1 MAKSADLANGEVPP
15 MAQKEFQQSKTNWT
29 MQLFV
34 LNLVTALA
42 IGNTAY
48 AEISRLAD
56 GTFPFLLTVS
66 YLVSTGAFLVA
77 AGLCVLRRR
86 VALLATFTAALL
98 AWPRYVLFFLGFT
111 IWGRLGIAS
120 LFTAEG
126 FLQILAPSLL
136 LYFSTT
142 YSYGALKNEPFS
154 GPLRWLL
161 LRSPFHRVV
170 VIGGLIGFGIV
181 TMANGASVE
190 TMTHR
195 MSWRVTKPYSSPC
208 RQRVDFTFLEA
219 SGFKV
224 LACSDDL
231 LNYLESLDGRIVTV
245 TFEVSYSFGL
255 RSDVSIV
262 RVNQWT
268 GDLEE
273 GPFLHF
279 SCRSDEL
286 DCYGSQPGSPL
297 SWDH

>member
-1 MAKSADLANGEVPP
+1 MARKG
-15 MAQKEFQQSKTNWT
+15 FHQSKTNWT
-29 MQLFV
+29 MQLFI
-34 LNLVTALA
+34 LNLVTALV

-48 AEISRLAD
+48 AEISRLAND
-56 GTFPFLLTVS
+56 TFPYLLTVY
-66 YLVSTGAFLVA
+66 YLASIGAFLVA
-77 AGLCVLRRR
+77 GGLCVLRRR
-86 VALLATFTAALL
+86 VALLTTFVAALL

-120 LFTAEG
+120 LFTPEG

-136 LYFSTT
+136 LYFSTA
-142 YSYGALKNEPFS
+142 YSYGAIKNEPFS
-154 GPLRWLL
+154 GPLQWLL
-161 LRSPFHRVV
+161 LRSTVHRII

-181 TMANGASVE
+181 TIAISASVE

-195 MSWRVTKPYSSPC
+195 MSWRVTRPYSSPC
-208 RQRVDFTFLEA
+208 RQRVEFTFLEA

-231 LNYLESLDGRIVTV
+231 LNHLESLDSQIVPV
-245 TFEVSYSFGL
+245 TFEVSYSLGL
-255 RSDVSIV
+255 RSDFSIV
-262 RVNQWT
+262 RVGQWT

-273 GPFLHF
+273 RPSLHF

-297 SWDH
+297 NWDH